1 MRGLVGLGGT
11 GGGEEGEG
19 GGTVGSTHLS
29 HHMCSASGDLAE
41 SFITGS
47 GR

>member
-1 MRGLVGLGGT
+1 MRVK
-11 GGGEEGEG
+11 GGEGVEGRAG
-19 GGTVGSTHLS
+19 DIVGPTHLS